1 MSNATIYDVAGA
13 AGVSLATVSRV
24 LNNPEKVKEE
34 TRQRVL
40 KVIKELGYRPN
51 VIARGLASRKTTT
64 VGIVISDVT
73 RASVA
78 EMLGGISD
86 IAHNYK
92 YSIKL
97 FSIREDMDVMDVL
110 KDIVA
115 EQVDGVL
122 YLNDELSESRVEEVK
137 GVFQDNQIPFVFANV
152 VSDDPEVP
160 MVSIDYEKAGYE
172 ITKLMLENDRKDVY
186 LLSTARR
193 YSVND
198 KKEAGYTKAMEEAG
212 LEPKIFRTSGDTH
225 INRQH
230 FTTFFSDKKVDAA
243 IGVRD
248 SIAVSFMNIAINHGV
263 NVPKDLSVAGFQN
276 TKYAL
281 LSRPNLTSIDV
292 PVYDIGA
299 VSMRLL
305 TKLMSSK
312 DVDNIR
318 IILPHYIVK
327 RQTTN
332 QSIEETI

>member
-122 YLNDELSESRVEEVK
+122 YLNDELNESRVEEVK
-137 GVFQDNQIPFVFANV
+137 EIFQDNQIPFVFANV

-172 ITKLMLENDRKDVY
+172 ITKMMLDHHRKNVY

-198 KKEAGYTKAMEEAG
+198 KKEAGYSKAMQEAG

-225 INRQH
+225 VNRQH
-230 FTTFFSDKKVDAA
+230 FKTFFSDKKVDAA

-248 SIAVSFMNIAINHGV
+248 SIAVSFMNIAIDDGV
-263 NVPKDLSVAGFQN
+263 KVPKDLSVAGFQN

-305 TKLMSSK
+305 TKLMNAK

-327 RQTTN
+327 RQ
-332 QSIEETI
+332 STI

>member
-1 MSNATIYDVAGA
+1 MGNATIYDVAGA

-73 RASVA
+73 RASVS
-78 EMLGGISD
+78 EMLGGIGD
-86 IAHNYK
+86 IAQNYK
-92 YSIKL
+92 YSVKL
-97 FSIREDMDVMDVL
+97 FSIREDMDVNDIL
-110 KDIVA
+110 QDIVA
-115 EQVDGVL
+115 EQLDGVL
-122 YLNDELSESRVEEVK
+122 YLNDELSEKSIDEVRQ
-137 GVFQDNQIPFVFANV
+137 VFVDNQIPFVLANV
-152 VSDDPEVP
+152 VTEDATVP

-172 ITKLMLENDRKDVY
+172 ITRMMIEDQRKNIY

-198 KKEAGYTKAMEEAG
+198 KKEAGYTKAMLEAG

-230 FTTFFSDKKVDAA
+230 FTTFFSDKKIDAA

-248 SIAVSFMNIAINHGV
+248 SIAVSFMNIARDNGRR
-263 NVPKDLSVAGFQN
+263 VPEDLAVAGFQN

-305 TKLMSSK
+305 TKLMNSK

-318 IILPHYIVK
+318 IILPHYIVMRDSTK
-327 RQTTN
+327 HN
-332 QSIEETI
+332 

>member
-1 MSNATIYDVAGA
+1 MSNVTIYDVAGA
-13 AGVSLATVSRV
+13 AKVSLATVSRV

-34 TRQRVL
+34 TRLRVL
-40 KVIKELGYRPN
+40 KIIKELGYRPN

-64 VGIVISDVT
+64 VGVVISDVT

-78 EMLGGISD
+78 AMLGGISD
-86 IAHNYK
+86 IAQNYN

-97 FSIREDMDVMDVL
+97 FAIREDMDVTDTL
-110 KDIVA
+110 QDIVA

-122 YLNDELSESRVEEVK
+122 YLNDELSEKHVDEIKRVFHTN
-137 GVFQDNQIPFVFANV
+137 GIPFVFANV
-152 VSDDPEVP
+152 VSDDNEVP

-172 ITKLMLENDRKDVY
+172 ITRLLLDDNRKDVY

-198 KKEAGYTKAMEEAG
+198 KKEAGYSRAMAEAG
-212 LEPKIFRTSGDTH
+212 LEPMIFRTSGDTN

-230 FTTFFSDKKVDAA
+230 FSTFFSDKKIDAA

-248 SIAVSFMNIAINHGV
+248 SIAVSFMNIARDNGKD
-263 NVPKDLSVAGFQN
+263 VPADLVVAGFQN

-305 TKLMSSK
+305 TKLMNQH

-327 RQTTN
+327 RQSTH
-332 QSIEETI
+332 

>member
-1 MSNATIYDVAGA
+1 MANATIYDVAGA

-34 TRQRVL
+34 TRLRVL

-51 VIARGLASRKTTT
+51 VIARGLASRRTTT

-86 IAHNYK
+86 IAYNYK

-97 FSIREDMDVMDVL
+97 FSIREDMDASEIF

-115 EQVDGVL
+115 EQLDGIL
-122 YLNDELSESRVEEVK
+122 YLNDELSEKDVEQMRS
-137 GVFQDNQIPFVFANV
+137 VFTDNQIPFVLANV
-152 VSDDPEVP
+152 VSDNETVP
-160 MVSIDYEKAGYE
+160 MVTIDYEKAGYE
-172 ITKLMLENDRKDVY
+172 ITKSMIDDHRKNIY
-186 LLSTARR
+186 FLSTARR

-198 KKEAGYTKAMEEAG
+198 QKEAGYTRAMEEAG

-225 INRQH
+225 VNRQH
-230 FTTFFSDKKVDAA
+230 FATFFEDKKIDAA
-243 IGVRD
+243 IGARD
-248 SIAVSFMNIAINHGV
+248 SIAVSFMNIALDN
-263 NVPKDLSVAGFQN
+263 NVRVPEDLAVAGFQN

-281 LSRPNLTSIDV
+281 LSRPNLTSIDI

-312 DVDNIR
+312 SVENIR
-318 IILPHYIVK
+318 IVLPHYVQV
-327 RQTTN
+327 RQSTRN
-332 QSIEETI
+332 NSID

>member
-1 MSNATIYDVAGA
+1 MINATIYDVARG

-24 LNNPEKVKEE
+24 LNNPEKVKDE

-64 VGIVISDVT
+64 VGVVISDIT

-86 IAHNYK
+86 IAQNYH

-97 FSIREDMDVMDVL
+97 FSVREDMDVIDTL
-110 KDIVA
+110 HNIVA

-122 YLNDELSESRVEEVK
+122 YLNDELSEMRVNEIK
-137 GVFQDNQIPFVFANV
+137 KMFTGNSIPFVFANV
-152 VSDDPEVP
+152 VSDDPDVP
-160 MVSIDYEKAGYE
+160 TVSIDYEKAGYE
-172 ITKLMLENDRKDVY
+172 ITKLLIEDHRENIY

-198 KKEAGYTKAMEEAG
+198 KKEEGYTRAMQEAG
-212 LEPKIFRTSGDTH
+212 MEPKIFRTSGDTL

-230 FTTFFSDKKVDAA
+230 FSTFFSDKRVDAA

-248 SIAVSFMNIAINHGV
+248 SIAVSFMNIARDNGRD
-263 NVPKDLSVAGFQN
+263 VPKDLAIAGFQN
-276 TKYAL
+276 TKYSL
-281 LSRPNLTSIDV
+281 LSRPNLTSIDI

-305 TKLMSSK
+305 TKLMNSK
-312 DVDNIR
+312 EVDNIR

-327 RQTTN
+327 RDSTN
-332 QSIEETI
+332 

>member
-1 MSNATIYDVAGA
+1 MINATIYDVARG

-24 LNNPEKVKEE
+24 LNNPEKVKDE

-64 VGIVISDVT
+64 VGVVISDIT

-86 IAHNYK
+86 IAQNYH

-97 FSIREDMDVMDVL
+97 FSVREDMDVIDTL
-110 KDIVA
+110 HNIVA

-122 YLNDELSESRVEEVK
+122 YLNDELSEMRVNEIK
-137 GVFQDNQIPFVFANV
+137 KMFTGNSIPFVFANV
-152 VSDDPEVP
+152 VSDDPDVP
-160 MVSIDYEKAGYE
+160 TVSIDYEKAGYE
-172 ITKLMLENDRKDVY
+172 ITKLLIEDERENIY

-198 KKEAGYTKAMEEAG
+198 KKEEGYTRAMKEAG
-212 LEPKIFRTSGDTH
+212 MEPKIFRTSGDTL

-230 FTTFFSDKKVDAA
+230 FSTFFSDKRVDAA

-248 SIAVSFMNIAINHGV
+248 SIAVSFMNIARDNGRD
-263 NVPKDLSVAGFQN
+263 VPKDLAVAGFQN
-276 TKYAL
+276 TKYSL
-281 LSRPNLTSIDV
+281 LSRPNLTSIDI

-305 TKLMSSK
+305 TKLMNSK
-312 DVDNIR
+312 EVDNIR

-327 RQTTN
+327 RDSTN
-332 QSIEETI
+332 

>member
-1 MSNATIYDVAGA
+1 MINATIYDVARG

-24 LNNPEKVKEE
+24 LNNPEKVKDE

-64 VGIVISDVT
+64 VGVVISDIT

-86 IAHNYK
+86 IAQNYH

-97 FSIREDMDVMDVL
+97 FSVREDMDVIDTL
-110 KDIVA
+110 HNIVA

-122 YLNDELSESRVEEVK
+122 YLNDELSEMRVNEIK
-137 GVFQDNQIPFVFANV
+137 KMFTGNSIPFVFANV
-152 VSDDPEVP
+152 VSDDPDVP
-160 MVSIDYEKAGYE
+160 TVSIDYEKAGYE
-172 ITKLMLENDRKDVY
+172 ITKLLIEDHRENIY

-198 KKEAGYTKAMEEAG
+198 KKEEGYTRAMKEAG
-212 LEPKIFRTSGDTH
+212 MEPKIFRTSGDTL

-230 FTTFFSDKKVDAA
+230 FSTFFSDKRVDAA

-248 SIAVSFMNIAINHGV
+248 SIAVSFMNIARDNGRD
-263 NVPKDLSVAGFQN
+263 VPKDLAIAGFQN
-276 TKYAL
+276 TKYSL
-281 LSRPNLTSIDV
+281 LSRPNLTSIDI

-305 TKLMSSK
+305 TKLMNSK
-312 DVDNIR
+312 EVDNIR

-327 RQTTN
+327 RDSTN
-332 QSIEETI
+332 

>member
-1 MSNATIYDVAGA
+1 MSNVTIYDVAGA
-13 AGVSLATVSRV
+13 AKVSLATVSRV

-34 TRQRVL
+34 TRLRVL
-40 KVIKELGYRPN
+40 KIIKELGYRPN

-64 VGIVISDVT
+64 VGVVISDVT

-78 EMLGGISD
+78 AMLGGISD
-86 IAHNYK
+86 IAQNYN

-97 FSIREDMDVMDVL
+97 FAIREDMDVTDTL
-110 KDIVA
+110 QDIVA

-122 YLNDELSESRVEEVK
+122 YLNDELSEKHVDEIKRVFHTN
-137 GVFQDNQIPFVFANV
+137 GIPFVFANV
-152 VSDDPEVP
+152 VSDDNEVP

-172 ITKLMLENDRKDVY
+172 ITRLLLDDNRKDVY

-198 KKEAGYTKAMEEAG
+198 KKEAGYSRAMAEAG
-212 LEPKIFRTSGDTH
+212 LEPMIFRTSGDTN

-230 FTTFFSDKKVDAA
+230 FSTFFSDKKIDAA

-248 SIAVSFMNIAINHGV
+248 SIAVSFMNIARDNGKD
-263 NVPKDLSVAGFQN
+263 VPADLVVAGFQN

-305 TKLMSSK
+305 TKLMNQH

-327 RQTTN
+327 RQSTT
-332 QSIEETI
+332 

>member
-34 TRQRVL
+34 TRTRVL
-40 KVIKELGYRPN
+40 RVIKELGYRPN
-51 VIARGLASRKTTT
+51 MVARGLASRKTTT
-64 VGIVISDVT
+64 VGIVISDIT

-97 FSIREDMDVMDVL
+97 FAIREEMDVIDTL
-110 KDIVA
+110 QDIVA

-122 YLNDELSESRVEEVK
+122 YLNDELNEKNVEDIK
-137 GVFQDNQIPFVFANV
+137 KTFHSNGIPFVFCNV
-152 VSDDPEVP
+152 VTDDEDVP
-160 MVSIDYEKAGYE
+160 TVSIDYEKAGYE
-172 ITKLMLENDRKDVY
+172 ITRLMIEENRKNIY
-186 LLSTARR
+186 MLSTARR

-198 KKEAGYTKAMEEAG
+198 KKEAGYVRAMEEAG
-212 LEPKIFRTSGDTH
+212 MVPKIFRTSGDTNV
-225 INRQH
+225 NRQH
-230 FTTFFSDKKVDAA
+230 FAGFFGDKTIDGA

-248 SIAVSFMNIAINHGV
+248 SIAVSFV
-263 NVPKDLSVAGFQN
+263 NVAREYQCEIPKSCSVAGFQN

-281 LSRPNLTSIDV
+281 LSRPMLTSIDV

-305 TKLMSSK
+305 TKLMNQLE
-312 DVDNIR
+312 VDNIR
-318 IILPHYIVK
+318 ITLPHHIIK
-327 RQTTN
+327 RQTTK
-332 QSIEETI
+332 

>member
-1 MSNATIYDVAGA
+1 MINATIYDVARG

-24 LNNPEKVKEE
+24 LNNPEKVKDE

-64 VGIVISDVT
+64 VGVVISDIT

-86 IAHNYK
+86 IAQNYH

-97 FSIREDMDVMDVL
+97 FSVREDMDVIDTL
-110 KDIVA
+110 HNIVA

-122 YLNDELSESRVEEVK
+122 YLNDELSEMRVNEIK
-137 GVFQDNQIPFVFANV
+137 KMFTGNNIPFVFANV
-152 VSDDPEVP
+152 VSDNQDVP
-160 MVSIDYEKAGYE
+160 TVSIDYEKAGYE
-172 ITKLMLENDRKDVY
+172 ITKLLIEDNRENIY

-198 KKEAGYTKAMEEAG
+198 KKEAGYTKAMQEAG
-212 LEPKIFRTSGDTH
+212 MEPKIFRTSGDTL

-230 FTTFFSDKKVDAA
+230 FSTFFSDKRVDAA

-248 SIAVSFMNIAINHGV
+248 SIAVSFMNIARDNGRD
-263 NVPKDLSVAGFQN
+263 VPKDLAIAGFQN
-276 TKYAL
+276 TKYSL
-281 LSRPNLTSIDV
+281 LSRPNLTSIDI

-305 TKLMSSK
+305 TKLMNSK
-312 DVDNIR
+312 EVDNIR

-327 RQTTN
+327 RDSTN
-332 QSIEETI
+332 

>member
-24 LNNPEKVKEE
+24 LNNPEKVKEA

-64 VGIVISDVT
+64 VGVVISDIT
-73 RASVA
+73 RASVS
-78 EMLGGISD
+78 EMLGGIGD
-86 IAHNYK
+86 IAQNYK

-97 FSIREDMDVMDVL
+97 FSIREDVDVHDTL
-110 KDIVA
+110 QDIVA

-122 YLNDELSESRVEEVK
+122 YLNDELSEDKVTEIK
-137 GVFQDNQIPFVFANV
+137 KIFQSNNIPFVFANV
-152 VSDDPEVP
+152 VTDDPNVP
-160 MVSIDYEKAGYE
+160 MVSIDYVKAAYE
-172 ITKLMLENDRKDVY
+172 ITQLMIDDRRRDIY

-193 YSVND
+193 YSVNE
-198 KKEAGYTKAMEEAG
+198 KKEEGYLKAMQEAG
-212 LEPKIFRTSGDTH
+212 LEPRIFRTSGDTN

-230 FTTFFSDKKVDAA
+230 FQTFFSGKTVDSA

-248 SIAVSFMNIAINHGV
+248 SIAVSFMNIARDNGHK
-263 NVPKDLSVAGFQN
+263 VPSELAVAGFQN

-281 LSRPNLTSIDV
+281 LARPTLTSIDI

-305 TKLMSSK
+305 TKLMSQGEA
-312 DVDNIR
+312 DQTR

-327 RQTTN
+327 RQTT
-332 QSIEETI
+332 Q

>member
-1 MSNATIYDVAGA
+1 MINATIYDVARG

-24 LNNPEKVKEE
+24 LNNPEKVKDE

-64 VGIVISDVT
+64 VGVVISDIT

-86 IAHNYK
+86 IAQNYH

-97 FSIREDMDVMDVL
+97 FSVREDMDVIDTL
-110 KDIVA
+110 HNIVA

-122 YLNDELSESRVEEVK
+122 YLNDELSEMRVNEIK
-137 GVFQDNQIPFVFANV
+137 KMFTGNSIPFVFANV
-152 VSDDPEVP
+152 VSDDPDVP
-160 MVSIDYEKAGYE
+160 TVSIDYEKAGYE
-172 ITKLMLENDRKDVY
+172 ITKLLIEDHRENIY

-198 KKEAGYTKAMEEAG
+198 KKEEGYTRAMKEAG
-212 LEPKIFRTSGDTH
+212 MEPKIFRTSGDTL

-230 FTTFFSDKKVDAA
+230 FSTFFSDKRVDAA

-248 SIAVSFMNIAINHGV
+248 SIAVSFMNIARDNGRD
-263 NVPKDLSVAGFQN
+263 VPKDLAVAGFQN
-276 TKYAL
+276 TKYSL
-281 LSRPNLTSIDV
+281 LSRPNLTSIDI

-305 TKLMSSK
+305 TKLMNSK
-312 DVDNIR
+312 EVDNIR

-327 RQTTN
+327 RDSTN
-332 QSIEETI
+332 

>member
-1 MSNATIYDVAGA
+1 MGKKTIYDVAGA

-40 KVIKELGYRPN
+40 KVIKESGYRPN

-97 FSIREDMDVMDVL
+97 FSIREDMDVVDVL

-122 YLNDELSESRVEEVK
+122 YLNDELSSHRVEEVEK
-137 GVFQDNQIPFVFANV
+137 IFIDNQIPFVFANV
-152 VSDDPEVP
+152 VSDDENVP
-160 MVSIDYEKAGYE
+160 MVCIDYEKAGYE
-172 ITKLMLENDRKDVY
+172 ITKLMIDDNRKHIY

-198 KKEAGYTKAMEEAG
+198 KKEAGYIKAMEEAG
-212 LEPKIFRTSGDTH
+212 LEPRIFRTSGDTN

-230 FTTFFSDKKVDAA
+230 FNAFFSDKKVDAA

-248 SIAVSFMNIAINHGV
+248 SIAVSFMNIAKDHGV
-263 NVPKDLSVAGFQN
+263 SVPSDVAVAGFQN

-305 TKLMSSK
+305 TKLMNSK
-312 DVDNIR
+312 DVENVR
-318 IILPHYIVK
+318 IILPHYVVK
-327 RQTTN
+327 RDSTKN
-332 QSIEETI
+332 

>member
-1 MSNATIYDVAGA
+1 MINATIYDVARG

-24 LNNPEKVKEE
+24 LNNPEKVKDE

-64 VGIVISDVT
+64 VGVVISDIT

-86 IAHNYK
+86 IAQNYH

-97 FSIREDMDVMDVL
+97 FSVREDMDVIDTL
-110 KDIVA
+110 HNIVA

-122 YLNDELSESRVEEVK
+122 YLNDELSEMRVNEIK
-137 GVFQDNQIPFVFANV
+137 KMFTGNNIPFVFANV
-152 VSDDPEVP
+152 VSDDQDVP
-160 MVSIDYEKAGYE
+160 MVFIDYEKAGYE
-172 ITKLMLENDRKDVY
+172 ITKLLIEDNRENIY

-198 KKEAGYTKAMEEAG
+198 KKEAGYTKAMQEAG
-212 LEPKIFRTSGDTH
+212 MEPKIFRTSGDTL

-230 FTTFFSDKKVDAA
+230 FSTFFSDKRVDAA

-248 SIAVSFMNIAINHGV
+248 SIAVSFMNIARDNGRD
-263 NVPKDLSVAGFQN
+263 VPKDLAIAGFQN
-276 TKYAL
+276 TKYSL
-281 LSRPNLTSIDV
+281 LSRPNLTSIDI

-305 TKLMSSK
+305 TKLMNSK
-312 DVDNIR
+312 EVDNIR

-327 RQTTN
+327 RDSTN
-332 QSIEETI
+332 

>member
-64 VGIVISDVT
+64 VGVVISDIT
-73 RASVA
+73 RASVS
-78 EMLGGISD
+78 EMLGGIGD
-86 IAHNYK
+86 IAQNYK

-97 FSIREDMDVMDVL
+97 FSIREDVDVHDTL
-110 KDIVA
+110 QDIVA

-122 YLNDELSESRVEEVK
+122 YLNDELSEDKVTEIK
-137 GVFQDNQIPFVFANV
+137 KIFQSNNIPFVFANV
-152 VSDDPEVP
+152 VTDDPNVP
-160 MVSIDYEKAGYE
+160 MVSIDYVKAAYE
-172 ITKLMLENDRKDVY
+172 ITQLMIDDRRRDIY

-193 YSVND
+193 YSVNE
-198 KKEAGYTKAMEEAG
+198 KKEEGYLKAMQEAG
-212 LEPKIFRTSGDTH
+212 LEPRIFRTSGDTN

-230 FTTFFSDKKVDAA
+230 FQTFFSGKTVDSA

-248 SIAVSFMNIAINHGV
+248 SIAVSFMNIARDNGHK
-263 NVPKDLSVAGFQN
+263 VPSELAVAGFQN

-281 LSRPNLTSIDV
+281 LARPTLTSIDI

-305 TKLMSSK
+305 TKLMSQGEA
-312 DVDNIR
+312 DQTR

-327 RQTTN
+327 RQTT
-332 QSIEETI
+332 Q

>member
-110 KDIVA
+110 RDIVA

-122 YLNDELSESRVEEVK
+122 YLNDELNESRVEEVK
-137 GVFQDNQIPFVFANV
+137 GIFQDNQIPFVFANV

-172 ITKLMLENDRKDVY
+172 ITKLMLDNKREHVY

-198 KKEAGYTKAMEEAG
+198 KKEAGYTKAMVEAG

-225 INRQH
+225 VNRQH
-230 FTTFFSDKKVDAA
+230 FKTFFSDKRIDAA

-248 SIAVSFMNIAINHGV
+248 SIAVSFMNIAIESGV
-263 NVPKDLSVAGFQN
+263 KVPEGVAVAGFQN

-318 IILPHYIVK
+318 IILPHYIVN

-332 QSIEETI
+332 

>member
-1 MSNATIYDVAGA
+1 MINATIYDVARG

-24 LNNPEKVKEE
+24 LNNPEKVKDE

-64 VGIVISDVT
+64 VGVVISDIT

-86 IAHNYK
+86 IAHNYH

-97 FSIREDMDVMDVL
+97 FSVREDMDVIDTL
-110 KDIVA
+110 HNIVA

-122 YLNDELSESRVEEVK
+122 YLNDELSEMRVNEIK
-137 GVFQDNQIPFVFANV
+137 KMFTGNSIPFVFANV
-152 VSDDPEVP
+152 VSDDPDVP
-160 MVSIDYEKAGYE
+160 TVSIDYEKAGYE
-172 ITKLMLENDRKDVY
+172 ITKLLIEDHRENIY

-198 KKEAGYTKAMEEAG
+198 KKEEGYTRAMQEAG
-212 LEPKIFRTSGDTH
+212 MEPKIFRTSGDTL

-230 FTTFFSDKKVDAA
+230 FSTFFSDKRVDAA

-248 SIAVSFMNIAINHGV
+248 SIAVSFMNIARDNGRD
-263 NVPKDLSVAGFQN
+263 VPKDLAVAGFQN
-276 TKYAL
+276 TKYSL
-281 LSRPNLTSIDV
+281 LSRPNLTSIDI

-305 TKLMSSK
+305 TKLMNSK
-312 DVDNIR
+312 EVDNIR

-327 RQTTN
+327 RDSTN
-332 QSIEETI
+332 

>member
-1 MSNATIYDVAGA
+1 MINATIYDVARG

-24 LNNPEKVKEE
+24 LNNPEKVKDE

-64 VGIVISDVT
+64 VGVVISDIT

-86 IAHNYK
+86 IAQNYH

-97 FSIREDMDVMDVL
+97 FSVREDMDVIDTL
-110 KDIVA
+110 HNIVA

-122 YLNDELSESRVEEVK
+122 YLNDELSEMRVNEIK
-137 GVFQDNQIPFVFANV
+137 KMFTGNSIPFVFANV
-152 VSDDPEVP
+152 VSDDPDVP
-160 MVSIDYEKAGYE
+160 TVSIDYEKAGYE
-172 ITKLMLENDRKDVY
+172 ITKLLIEDHRENIY

-198 KKEAGYTKAMEEAG
+198 KKEEGYTRAMQEAG
-212 LEPKIFRTSGDTH
+212 MEPKIFRTSGDTL

-230 FTTFFSDKKVDAA
+230 FTTFFSDKRVDAA

-248 SIAVSFMNIAINHGV
+248 SIAVSFMNIARDNGRD
-263 NVPKDLSVAGFQN
+263 VPRDLAIAGFQN
-276 TKYAL
+276 TKYSL
-281 LSRPNLTSIDV
+281 LSRPNLTSIDI

-305 TKLMSSK
+305 TKLMNSK
-312 DVDNIR
+312 EVDNIR

-327 RQTTN
+327 RDSTN
-332 QSIEETI
+332 

>member
-64 VGIVISDVT
+64 VGVVISDIT

-86 IAHNYK
+86 IAQNYK

-97 FSIREDMDVMDVL
+97 FAIREDMDILDTL
-110 KDIVA
+110 HDIVA

-122 YLNDELSESRVEEVK
+122 YLNDELNEKRVEDIK
-137 GVFQDNQIPFVFANV
+137 RMFNSNGIPFVFANV
-152 VSDDPEVP
+152 VSDDPDVP
-160 MVSIDYEKAGYE
+160 TVSIDYEKAGYE
-172 ITKLMLENDRKDVY
+172 ITKLMINDHRQNIY

-198 KKEAGYTKAMEEAG
+198 KKEAGYTRAMEEAG
-212 LEPKIFRTSGDTH
+212 LDPKIFRTSGDTN

-230 FTTFFSDKKVDAA
+230 FSTFFSDKKIDAA

-248 SIAVSFMNIAINHGV
+248 SIAVSFMNIARDNGRL
-263 NVPKDLSVAGFQN
+263 VPRDLAVAGFQN

-281 LSRPNLTSIDV
+281 LSRPTLTSIDV

-305 TKLMSSK
+305 TKLMNQK

-318 IILPHYIVK
+318 ITLPHYIVK

-332 QSIEETI
+332 N

>member
-64 VGIVISDVT
+64 VGVVISDIT

-86 IAHNYK
+86 IAQNYK

-97 FSIREDMDVMDVL
+97 FSIREDMDIMDTL
-110 KDIVA
+110 HDIVA

-122 YLNDELSESRVEEVK
+122 YLNDELSEDRVDDIK
-137 GVFQDNQIPFVFANV
+137 KMFNSNSIPFVFANV
-152 VSDDPEVP
+152 VSDDTDVP
-160 MVSIDYEKAGYE
+160 TVSIDYEKAGYE
-172 ITKLMLENDRKDVY
+172 ITQVMLSDHRKNVY

-198 KKEAGYTKAMEEAG
+198 KKEAGYTRAMEEVG
-212 LEPKIFRTSGDTH
+212 LEPKIFRTSGDTN

-230 FTTFFSDKKVDAA
+230 FSTFFSDKKIDGA

-248 SIAVSFMNIAINHGV
+248 SIAVSFMNIARDNGRS
-263 NVPKDLSVAGFQN
+263 VPKDLAVAGFQN

-281 LSRPNLTSIDV
+281 LSRPTLTSIDI

-327 RQTTN
+327 RQSTN
-332 QSIEETI
+332 